1 MVNEDVRGLVII
13 PAHNEAA
20 NLPAV
25 LGRLREVAA
34 PEDVLVVDDGSR
46 DGTGALLAR
55 LGQAVLC
62 HPVRRGY
69 ACAVRT
75 GLMAAAER
83 GYDYAVTLD
92 ADGQHDPAT
101 IHHLVAPLRDGG
113 ADVVVGCRFC
123 GDAGYRAPP
132 LRRLGMRLSS
142 RLLLQLGGQ
151 RIHDTTSGLR
161 AIGRRAFPVLLAPA
175 PGDLHAEALLRC
187 LRAGLRLAEVP
198 AAMAPRRCGRS
209 MYGPL
214 SALLYPARLA
224 LGLWAAR

>member
-1 MVNEDVRGLVII
+1 MRGLVII

-20 NLPAV
+20 NLPGL
-25 LGRLREVAA
+25 LGRLREADVT
-34 PEDVLVVDDGSR
+34 EDVLVVDDGSC
-46 DGTGALLAR
+46 DGTGALLAGM
-55 LGQAVLC
+55 GQAVLR

-69 ACAVRT
+69 ARAVRT
-75 GLMAAAER
+75 GLRAAVER

-92 ADGQHDPAT
+92 ADGQHDPRT
-101 IHHLVAPLRDGG
+101 IHRLVAPLRDGG

-123 GDAGYRAPP
+123 GDAGYRVPP
-132 LRRLGMRLSS
+132 LRRLGMRISS
-142 RLLLQLGGQ
+142 RLLLHLGSQ

-161 AIGRRAFPVLLAPA
+161 AIGRRAFSSLLVPA

-198 AAMAPRRCGRS
+198 ATMAPRRRGRS